1 MKSNS
6 DAYTRLSQQTLTRN
20 ISHIRRTYLS
30 LSAALSDFPSTTL
43 LINATGLGSLTLS
56 DVKDAS
62 MVLWLI
68 LFPISE
74 PFLTIYHKYPT
85 RGQTILIA
93 EPKIPIKRMYLRAP
107 QRLSQEPT
115 YIFPRPYGGGVIL
128 GGCRQD
134 GDWNE
139 EVDMKMARG
148 IMERCCKLA
157 SELGE
162 VDDLQVISY
171 NVGLRREYFLS
182 LCFGSELS

>member
-1 MKSNS
+1 M
-6 DAYTRLSQQTLTRN
+6 
-20 ISHIRRTYLS
+20 
-30 LSAALSDFPSTTL
+30 
-43 LINATGLGSLTLS
+43 
-56 DVKDAS
+56 
-62 MVLWLI
+62 
-68 LFPISE
+68 
-74 PFLTIYHKYPT
+74 
-85 RGQTILIA
+85 
-93 EPKIPIKRMYLRAP
+93 
-107 QRLSQEPT
+107 
-115 YIFPRPYGGGVIL
+115 IL

-182 LCFGSELS
+182 LCFGSELSLRCERTMLKLGIASRKGGIRVELEKLGNGIPVVHNYGHSGAGYQSSW